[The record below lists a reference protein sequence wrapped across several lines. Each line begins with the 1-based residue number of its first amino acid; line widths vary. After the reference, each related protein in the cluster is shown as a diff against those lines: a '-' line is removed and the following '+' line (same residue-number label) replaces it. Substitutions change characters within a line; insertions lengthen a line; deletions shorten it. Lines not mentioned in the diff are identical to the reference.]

1 MSVKHIAASDEI
13 AELLRDAIISG
24 ELKPR
29 ERLIEMDLSARYNV
43 SRTPIRE
50 AIRNLEAAGLV
61 KLIPYKGAIVADVDV
76 AEIQS
81 IYEVRATLEGMAT
94 RLATPNMTPQL
105 LDALERLVGDMERSA
120 EAEQATEFTRY
131 NDEFHQTI
139 YKHSGNKVLAGIID
153 DLLDRS
159 VIFRRAASRSRQ
171 NIANSNRDHREM
183 LEAMR
188 RGDARRAQEVAERH
202 VRLFLRRELA
212 AK

>member
-94 RLATPNMTPQL
+94 
-105 LDALERLVGDMERSA
+105 
-120 EAEQATEFTRY
+120 
-131 NDEFHQTI
+131 
-139 YKHSGNKVLAGIID
+139 
-153 DLLDRS
+153 S
-159 VIFRRAASRSRQ
+159 V
-171 NIANSNRDHREM
+171 
-183 LEAMR
+183 
-188 RGDARRAQEVAERH
+188 ARTS
-202 VRLFLRRELA
+202 
-212 AK
+212 

>member
-1 MSVKHIAASDEI
+1 MSGKHIAASDEI

-61 KLIPYKGAIVADVDV
+61 TVIPYKGAIVSDVDV
-76 AEIQS
+76 EEIHA

-94 RLATPNMTPQL
+94 RLATPNMTPEL
-105 LDALERLVGDMERSA
+105 LDELDRLIREMERSA
-120 EAEQATEFTRY
+120 EAEQATEFTRL
-131 NDEFHQTI
+131 NDAFHKSI
-139 YKHSGNKVLAGIID
+139 FNRCGNKVLAGIID

-159 VIFRRAASRSRQ
+159 VIFRRAASRSRR
-171 NIANSNRDHREM
+171 NIVNTIQTHREI

-188 RGDARRAQEVAERH
+188 RGDAALAQQVAERH
-202 VRLFLRRELA
+202 VRLFLTRELDGQ
-212 AK
+212 